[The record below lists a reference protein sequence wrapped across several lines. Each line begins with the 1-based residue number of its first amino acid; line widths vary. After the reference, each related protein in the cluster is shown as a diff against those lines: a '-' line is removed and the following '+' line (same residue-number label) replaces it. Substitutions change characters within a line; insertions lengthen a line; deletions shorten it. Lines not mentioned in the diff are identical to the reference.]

1 MATRMKEKNERRL
14 AEKDTRPTAHVRHVR
29 MTAPKA
35 RRVLDLVRGQKYVT
49 AVAILENIP
58 NAAGIVVKK
67 LIDSAAANAEM
78 KSYSKNELIVAECY
92 ADEGPTLKRMMARAK
107 GSSDRID
114 KRTCHITV
122 ILDAAASK

>member
-14 AEKDTRPTAHVRHVR
+14 AEKDTRPTAYVRHVR
-29 MTAPKA
+29 MTAPKV
-35 RRVLDLVRGQKYVT
+35 RRVLDLVRGQKYVV
-49 AVAILENIP
+49 AAAILENIP
-58 NAAGIVVKK
+58 NAAGEVVRK
-67 LIDSAAANAEM
+67 LINSAAANGEM
-78 KSYSKNELIVAECY
+78 KGFSRNELYIAECF

-122 ILDAAASK
+122 ILDAAEAK